1 VRVQSV
7 VPPLPR
13 AAWLLLAADA
23 VSAIGSGMTAPYLM
37 VYLHVTRG
45 FGVGT
50 AAGVV
55 ACVGL
60 VSLAGNPLGGAL
72 ADRWAARPTVMLG
85 LAVAALG
92 CVGWGLALR
101 PWQAF
106 AAAATFG
113 LGVSVAVPAQGALL
127 AALAG
132 PGRRSDACAVGHLTM
147 NAGLGAGAL
156 VASIMVAH
164 PTPGA
169 FSVLYLVDA
178 ASFGVAVL
186 VVAAVR
192 HPAQTSARRG
202 TPTPHTMSTGT
213 PRRQGDVGGYR
224 RVLRDPVF
232 RRLWLLAAVL
242 FTVAFGQLAAFP
254 LLAVEHAG
262 IGLPAVSLLFAANT
276 VTVVACQLVTL
287 RLLAGRRRSR
297 AVLLLCALWAA
308 CWVLAFAGCLA
319 GGGAAA
325 LALFAGVA
333 VVFALGETLLA
344 PTVPA
349 IVNDIAPEPLRGR
362 YNGGYSLALTVGCVA
377 GPLLAGLA
385 LGHGRAGPLLL
396 GLLAACAVAAALMR
410 RTEPLLPAPVNL
422 VPSPVPAS
430 ATAGAATEPAGRA
443 A

>member
-1 VRVQSV
+1 

-23 VSAIGSGMTAPYLM
+23 VSALGSGMTAPYLI

-50 AAGVV
+50 AAAVV
-55 ACVGL
+55 SCVGL
-60 VSLAGNPLGGAL
+60 VSLAGNPLGGVL

-85 LAVAALG
+85 LAVAAVG
-92 CVGWGLALR
+92 CAGWAVAQQ

-106 AAAATFG
+106 AAAAAFG

-127 AALAG
+127 ATLVGAG
-132 PGRRSDACAVGHLTM
+132 HRSSACAVGNLTM

-156 VASIMVAH
+156 LASVLVAGAS
-164 PTPGA
+164 PGA
-169 FSVLYLVDA
+169 FAQLFLLDA
-178 ASFGVAVL
+178 ATFGIAIL

-192 HPAQTSARRG
+192 QPARSPAKRAPAGHRS
-202 TPTPHTMSTGT
+202 STGT
-213 PRRQGDVGGYR
+213 PGRQKAAGGYG

-232 RRLWLLAAVL
+232 RRLWLVSAVL
-242 FTVAFGQLAAFP
+242 FTIVFGQFAAFP

-262 IGLPAVSLLFAANT
+262 IALPAVSLLYAANT
-276 VTVVACQLVTL
+276 VTVVVCQLVTL

-297 AVLLLCALWAA
+297 AVLLLCGLWAA
-308 CWVLAFAGCLA
+308 CWVLAMAGCLA

-325 LALFAGVA
+325 LALFALVA
-333 VVFALGETLLA
+333 VVFAVGETLLA

-362 YNGGYSLALTVGCVA
+362 YNGGYSLALTTGCVA
-377 GPLLAGLA
+377 GPLFAGLA
-385 LGHGRAGPLLL
+385 LGHGRAAPLLL
-396 GLLAACAVAAALMR
+396 GLLAACAAAAALMR
-410 RTEPLLPAPVNL
+410 RAEPLLAGPANL
-422 VPSPVPAS
+422 VPVSLVTTP
-430 ATAGAATEPAGRA
+430 ATAGATSEPAGRA